1 MKQHFWSPADVELEL
16 AWVPPQHRL
25 VEPVRATPL
34 YESFSGT
41 IWNSVVESYPAPIDP
56 HLVTAEVTLH
66 HPDVGPMKALVA
78 FDDLRGPWYAE
89 PLESLVE
96 ATGWNPRKTW
106 AQIAEERYAWTME
119 QRDLADRLT
128 ALGVSRCRRNY
139 AGQGGTSMDAGR
151 QTDTKLMFTHKEL
164 LQIVQLAERG
174 NT

>member
-78 FDDLRGPWYAE
+78 FDDLKVVA
-89 PLESLVE
+89 
-96 ATGWNPRKTW
+96 
-106 AQIAEERYAWTME
+106 
-119 QRDLADRLT
+119 
-128 ALGVSRCRRNY
+128 CRRDPDFLGAFPQKGY
-139 AGQGGTSMDAGR
+139 SFSTEGLT
-151 QTDTKLMFTHKEL
+151 QTTRTWP
-164 LQIVQLAERG
+164 R
-174 NT
+174 